1 MVAQDGALKPAIAA
15 RGVRLGY
22 YGEGEEVGLA
32 VALAVAL

>member
-1 MVAQDGALKPAIAA
+1 MVAQDGALNPAIAA
-15 RGVRLGY
+15 RGVRLA